1 MLPEQ
6 SIKTIKQLFIVVAH
20 TPLEGKKGVPDLES
34 CGYEVRKNS
43 ERANRIEWEHVVPAW
58 ELGHQLLCW
67 EEGTRRSETDGREY
81 CLKKNHDFKLMH
93 ANLHNL
99 VPAIGEVNGD
109 RSNYS
114 FAFFEEESDFEVKSK
129 YGECEIKIR
138 TLMRKVDPP
147 ESARGAIARTYLYM
161 WEKYQF
167 ELAQEQKDMFNGW
180 NEKYP
185 VTEWECAR
193 DRLIAQVKYQGEN
206 NPKVQE
212 KCTEA
217 GL

>member
-1 MLPEQ
+1 M
-6 SIKTIKQLFIVVAH
+6 
-20 TPLEGKKGVPDLES
+20 
-34 CGYEVRKNS
+34 
-43 ERANRIEWEHVVPAW
+43 
-58 ELGHQLLCW
+58 
-67 EEGTRRSETDGREY
+67 
-81 CLKKNHDFKLMH
+81 
-93 ANLHNL
+93 
-99 VPAIGEVNGD
+99 
-109 RSNYS
+109 
-114 FAFFEEESDFEVKSK
+114 KSK

-167 ELAQEQKDMFNGW
+167 ELAQEQRDMFNGW

-185 VTEWECAR
+185 VTEWECER
-193 DRLIAQVKYQGEN
+193 DRLIAVEQGEN